1 MAVKDNKPKKH
12 EKTINILKLTFMIS
26 TYKAV
31 KGRDKEKQRH
41 RETETIVVFH
51 FIALHE
57 WINEEMY
64 IQVQ

>member
-1 MAVKDNKPKKH
+1 
-12 EKTINILKLTFMIS
+12 MIS

-31 KGRDKEKQRH
+31 KGRDEEKQRH
-41 RETETIVVFH
+41 KETETIVILY

>member
-1 MAVKDNKPKKH
+1 
-12 EKTINILKLTFMIS
+12 MIS
-26 TYKAV
+26 TYKTV

-41 RETETIVVFH
+41 KETETIVIFY
-51 FIALHE
+51 FIAVHE